1 MASAGELRRLR
12 TDLWSF
18 KKYVSELT
26 VQAASDSPFVLDP
39 KPLFEA
45 LLSRIET
52 GESAD
57 RLALGFHIAITHAT
71 THVACEICEREGLDT
86 VALSGGVFMNRLL
99 LQLLTHELKDAGL
112 AVLVPHAVPVNDGCI
127 AYGQAAIARAR
138 LAQTALR

>member
-1 MASAGELRRLR
+1 MAPSGWSQSSGKVKRARRPAAR
-12 TDLWSF
+12 GTWSRRP
-18 KKYVSELT
+18 LT
-26 VQAASDSPFVLDP
+26 WRSHAASPP
-39 KPLFEA
+39 
-45 LLSRIET
+45 
-52 GESAD
+52 AD

-112 AVLVPHAVPVNDGCI
+112 AVLAPHAAPVNDGCI

-138 LAQTALR
+138 LAQTASR